1 MKLLPLLLLFLSA
14 CSALPLNRTAS
25 YPPQPE
31 RKANEFISRDVDRI
45 AELGG
50 LPPLSESRS
59 AADTEIRIWYGLG
72 LFPQEGFAMK
82 RKEGVW
88 TAFRLKAY
96 DYYESNRITLL
107 QLTAPKSGWEACWQ
121 RLMNADALN
130 LPSGTEGATPIPKVS
145 MLKS

>member
-59 AADTEIRIWYGLG
+59 AADIEIRIWYGLG
-72 LFPQEGFAMK
+72 RYCQLNA
-82 RKEGVW
+82 R
-88 TAFRLKAY
+88 R
-96 DYYESNRITLL
+96 NRISCSDKMNPPFFIWLINE
-107 QLTAPKSGWEACWQ
+107 PWRKSP
-121 RLMNADALN
+121 
-130 LPSGTEGATPIPKVS
+130 LPIRRILISSLIGNRGLCTDVFPLGNVS
-145 MLKS
+145 